1 LIDGVWQEGEISP
14 AFFRERVMSE
24 RIKSQSVKNVL
35 PENTKK
41 HILRSIQN
49 TLDIAACVYYFAEIL
64 KSPTDYTYDW
74 GYGAHKSGNRTEM
87 FQEIYKAKADLGLN
101 KYLDGAWEKVK
112 TLVKDTGKSDLD
124 DRKFYESHY
133 KSLYKASGGRR
144 SLSVIYF
151 FNEYV
156 RYTTCLI
163 YMFRKSI
170 PPEKLKIL
178 EKPITEDMLIDFY
191 HVMEL
196 MEEKIKAI
204 TWLFKLTKKRNKIEP
219 GDVYYKGK
227 KYSVSQLGRISTN
240 LKKAV
245 IDTIQHS
252 KNMSKYIYN
261 YSSVVDVPIII
272 SPAVQVSSE
281 GGYVPNSYDFIVDIY
296 DITSNNRP
304 KMGGIRLEVNSSFIS
319 LTPIVAKRD
328 SVSAIFHVLTHEGTH
343 VWQVST
349 QRKYPKRWKRFDNS
363 WTRYF
368 NEIKRLGFF
377 KGQQGKVSIQQK
389 EDFMD
394 GLSDY
399 IEVKKLKK
407 YYKLRVLNQKGYYK
421 APSYEALCN
430 QVIHM
435 MIPSSYSMKNPWEL
449 MAETMAF
456 LASGD
461 KSDLG
466 FGVDSDI
473 PSFFVP
479 AKRFLKLVQKYDLDK

>member
-1 LIDGVWQEGEISP
+1 
-14 AFFRERVMSE
+14 MSE

-41 HILRSIQN
+41 HILRSLQN
-49 TLDIAACVYYFAEIL
+49 TLEVAACAYYFAEIL
-64 KSPTDYTYDW
+64 KSPTVYTYDW
-74 GYGAHKSGNRTEM
+74 DYGAHKANYRTEM

-112 TLVKDTGKSDLD
+112 VLVKDTGKSELD
-124 DRKFYESHY
+124 DRKFYASHY
-133 KSLYKASGGRR
+133 KSLYRASSDRNI
-144 SLSVIYF
+144 SVIYF
-151 FNEYV
+151 FNQYV

-163 YMFRKSI
+163 YIFRKSI

-191 HVMEL
+191 NVMEL

-219 GDVYYKGK
+219 GDVYYKGN
-227 KYSVSQLGRISTN
+227 KYSVSQLGS
-240 LKKAV
+240 
-245 IDTIQHS
+245 
-252 KNMSKYIYN
+252 IYN
-261 YSSVVDVPIII
+261 YSSVVDVPIIV
-272 SPAVQVSSE
+272 SSVVQMGSE
-281 GGYVPNSYDFIVDIY
+281 GGFVPTGYNFIIDVY

-304 KMGGIRLEVNSSFIS
+304 KMSGIHLVLDTSFIS
-319 LTPIVAKRD
+319 ITPIVAKRD

-343 VWQVST
+343 VWQIST

-377 KGQQGKVSIQQK
+377 TGQQGKVALQQK

-407 YYKLRVLNQKGYYK
+407 YYKLRVFNQKGYYRS
-421 APSYEALCN
+421 PSYEALCN
-430 QVIHM
+430 QVINM

-456 LASGD
+456 LASGE

-479 AKRFLKLVQKYDLDK
+479 AKRFLKLIEKYGLDK